1 MFTVQLWLLQP
12 PTLTCPLPP
21 CLCRNLHSNAHTP
34 PLVSEITYTHIPT
47 AALAS
52 AGTST
57 HMPTYPLAS
66 ECTSTHMTTTT
77 QASEETCTHM
87 LIDLLLPL
95 QATWLLTCTHCHTLP
110 YVVPCTPMPNGPLC
124 SLQAY
129 AFTCPNPPSLFGR
142 KLTSLAHCQS
152 DLCRHLRSQ
161 DHGSFPDFLEPALIC
176 ILPTSILPGYH
187 LYMTT
192 VPIAS
197 GDTWA
202 HIPTASSGFCRRSTH
217 MPTAPL
223 WPL

>member
-1 MFTVQLWLLQP
+1 
-12 PTLTCPLPP
+12 
-21 CLCRNLHSNAHTP
+21 
-34 PLVSEITYTHIPT
+34 
-47 AALAS
+47 
-52 AGTST
+52 
-57 HMPTYPLAS
+57 MPTYHLAS

-77 QASEETCTHM
+77 QASEKTCTHM
-87 LIDLLLPL
+87 LIDLLLPM
-95 QATWLLTCTHCHTLP
+95 QATWLLTCTGFCKLRKSSTHCHTLP
-110 YVVPCTPMPNGPLC
+110 YAVPCTPMPTGPLC

-129 AFTCPNPPSLFGR
+129 AFTCPKPPSHLGR
-142 KLTSLAHCQS
+142 KLTSLAHCQP

-187 LYMTT
+187 LHMTT

-197 GDTWA
+197 GDTCA
-202 HIPTASSGFCRRSTH
+202 HIPTASSGFCRRSAH